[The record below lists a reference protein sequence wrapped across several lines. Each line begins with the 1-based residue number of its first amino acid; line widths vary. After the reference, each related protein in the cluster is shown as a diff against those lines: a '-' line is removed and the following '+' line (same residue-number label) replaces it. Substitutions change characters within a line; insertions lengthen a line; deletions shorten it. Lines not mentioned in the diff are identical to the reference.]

1 MVLFLTQRLSMAH
14 RKVDVDEIVGD
25 EDAFIES
32 EILDPSVSVE
42 VLNQVASSR
51 LEKAKEL
58 LSRGAII

>member
-1 MVLFLTQRLSMAH
+1 MAH

-32 EILDPSVSVE
+32 EILDPSVSVQ
-42 VLNQVASSR
+42 VLNQVASTR

-58 LSRGAII
+58 LSRGLSC